1 MCGVMADM
9 QVILNLVKILMP
21 KIYDILENKE
31 ESCGD
36 FIGNNLINQGLNNL
50 FTNDMLN
57 EETSLLIWDCLF
69 LEGNIILIKSI
80 LAIYYS
86 LQNILLKSKR
96 DIESFKNII
105 DNDLKN
111 IKPDNDKFI
120 DYLLV
125 HKFDFD
131 ENYIE
136 EERFKFSTQIAEAY
150 ENNTIDIIKSKLKIS
165 YKQLN
170 VQLDK
175 TKNCNKKW
183 PYCVNDTFFENVTQ
197 IVFYTTLSK
206 QKLGEKKDNWFFKG
220 LKIKKEMQR
229 KNKNKNKKTNN
240 DKNEENE
247 ENEEKKYNI
256 FIERRPHY
264 CTDKDDDKI
273 NLHKDEDNDWNNTF
287 LNLNENKEKDKNIG
301 NANDIND
308 IKESNNDKDTNVN
321 KINGQTPNDSNSIN
335 INFDPNDDDYIEDFK

>member
-9 QVILNLVKILMP
+9 QVILNLVKNLMP
-21 KIYDILENKE
+21 KIYDILDNKE

-96 DIESFKNII
+96 DIETFKNII

-111 IKPDNDKFI
+111 IKPDDDKFI
-120 DYLLV
+120 DYLLI
-125 HKFDFD
+125 HKFNFD

-206 QKLGEKKDNWFFKG
+206 QKLGEKKENWFFKG
-220 LKIKKEMQR
+220 LKIKKENQD
-229 KNKNKNKKTNN
+229 KNKNKNKKKNN
-240 DKNEENE
+240 DK
-247 ENEEKKYNI
+247 NEEKKYNI

-264 CTDKDDDKI
+264 CTDKEDDKI
-273 NLHKDEDNDWNNTF
+273 NLHKDEDNAGKNIT
-287 LNLNENKEKDKNIG
+287 LNLNANKEKDKNKG
-301 NANDIND
+301 NVNDIND

-321 KINGQTPNDSNSIN
+321 KINEQISKDSNTIN
-335 INFDPNDDDYIEDFK
+335 IKFDPNDDEYIEDFK

>member
-1 MCGVMADM
+1 M
-9 QVILNLVKILMP
+9 QVILNLIKILMP
-21 KIYDILENKE
+21 KIYDILDNKE

-96 DIESFKNII
+96 DIETFKNII

-111 IKPDNDKFI
+111 IKPDDDKFI
-120 DYLLV
+120 DYLLI
-125 HKFDFD
+125 HKFNFD

-206 QKLGEKKDNWFFKG
+206 QKLGEKKENWFFKG
-220 LKIKKEMQR
+220 LKIKKENQD
-229 KNKNKNKKTNN
+229 KNKNKNKKKNN
-240 DKNEENE
+240 DK
-247 ENEEKKYNI
+247 NEEKKYNI

-264 CTDKDDDKI
+264 CALKNDDKI
-273 NLHKDEDNDWNNTF
+273 NLHKDEDNAGNNTS
-287 LNLNENKEKDKNIG
+287 LNLNKNKEKDKNIG
-301 NANDIND
+301 NINDIND
-308 IKESNNDKDTNVN
+308 IKESNNNKDTNAN
-321 KINGQTPNDSNSIN
+321 KINEQTPNDSNTIN
-335 INFDPNDDDYIEDFK
+335 IKFDPNDEEYIEDFK

>member
-31 ESCGD
+31 GSCGD

-111 IKPDNDKFI
+111 IKPDDDKFI

-220 LKIKKEMQR
+220 LKLKKEMQR

-240 DKNEENE
+240 DKNEE
-247 ENEEKKYNI
+247 KKYNI

-264 CTDKDDDKI
+264 CTDKEDEKI
-273 NLHKDEDNDWNNTF
+273 NLHKDEDNALNNIT

-321 KINGQTPNDSNSIN
+321 KINEQTPNDSNSIN
-335 INFDPNDDDYIEDFK
+335 INFGPNDDDYIEDFK

>member
-1 MCGVMADM
+1 MCGIMADM
-9 QVILNLVKILMP
+9 QVILNLVKNLMP
-21 KIYDILENKE
+21 KIYEILENKE

-80 LAIYYS
+80 LAIYHS
-86 LQNILLKSKR
+86 LQKILLKSKR
-96 DIESFKNII
+96 DIETFKNII

-111 IKPDNDKFI
+111 IKPDDDKFI

-136 EERFKFSTQIAEAY
+136 EERFKFSSQIAEAY

-175 TKNCNKKW
+175 TINCNKKW
-183 PYCVNDTFFENVTQ
+183 PYCINDTYFENVTQ

-206 QKLGEKKDNWFFKG
+206 QKLSEKKDDWFFKG
-220 LKIKKEMQR
+220 LKIKKELQS
-229 KNKNKNKKTNN
+229 KNKNKKTNN
-240 DKNEENE
+240 DKNE

-264 CTDKDDDKI
+264 CTDKDDNKINSDNGEDKVEDNSKI
-273 NLHKDEDNDWNNTF
+273 NLNK
-287 LNLNENKEKDKNIG
+287 NKEKDKNIDNG
-301 NANDIND
+301 NDINN
-308 IKESNNDKDTNVN
+308 INNKESHDDKDTNVN
-321 KINGQTPNDSNSIN
+321 KINEQTQNDSNTNNIKIYIN
-335 INFDPNDDDYIEDFK
+335 EEDYIEDFK

>member
-1 MCGVMADM
+1 M
-9 QVILNLVKILMP
+9 QVILNLIKSLMP
-21 KIYDILENKE
+21 KIYEILENKE
-31 ESCGD
+31 QSCGD

-96 DIESFKNII
+96 DIETFKNII

-111 IKPDNDKFI
+111 IKPDDDKFI

-125 HKFDFD
+125 HKFNFD

-206 QKLGEKKDNWFFKG
+206 QKLGKKKENWFFKG
-220 LKIKKEMQR
+220 LKIKKENQD
-229 KNKNKNKKTNN
+229 KNKNKNKKKNN
-240 DKNEENE
+240 DK
-247 ENEEKKYNI
+247 NEEKKYNI

-264 CTDKDDDKI
+264 CALKNDDKI
-273 NLHKDEDNDWNNTF
+273 NLHKDEDNAGNNTS
-287 LNLNENKEKDKNIG
+287 LNLNKNKEKDKNIG
-301 NANDIND
+301 NVNDIND

-321 KINGQTPNDSNSIN
+321 KINEQIPKDSNTIN
-335 INFDPNDDDYIEDFK
+335 IKFDPNDEEYIEDFK

>member
-1 MCGVMADM
+1 MADM
-9 QVILNLVKILMP
+9 QVILNLIKSLMP
-21 KIYDILENKE
+21 KIYEILENKE
-31 ESCGD
+31 QSCGD

-57 EETSLLIWDCLF
+57 EETSLLIWDFLF

-96 DIESFKNII
+96 DIETFKNII

-111 IKPDNDKFI
+111 IKPDDDKFI

-125 HKFDFD
+125 HKFNFD

-220 LKIKKEMQR
+220 LKVKKEQ
-229 KNKNKNKKTNN
+229 KSKNKKTIN
-240 DKNEENE
+240 DKNE

-273 NLHKDEDNDWNNTF
+273 NLNKDEDNDRNNTT
-287 LNLNENKEKDKNIG
+287 LNLNKNKEKVKNIV
-301 NANDIND
+301 NVNDINNN
-308 IKESNNDKDTNVN
+308 KKTNNDKEANVN
-321 KINGQTPNDSNSIN
+321 KINEQTPDNLNCIN
-335 INFDPNDDDYIEDFK
+335 IKSDPNDDDYIEDFK

>member
-9 QVILNLVKILMP
+9 QVILNLIKNLMP

-31 ESCGD
+31 ENCGD

-57 EETSLLIWDCLF
+57 EETSLMIWDCLF

-80 LAIYYS
+80 LAIYHS
-86 LQNILLKSKR
+86 LQNILLKSKKN
-96 DIESFKNII
+96 IETFKNII
-105 DNDLKN
+105 NKDLKN
-111 IKPDNDKFI
+111 IKPDDDKFI
-120 DYLLV
+120 DYLFI
-125 HKFDFD
+125 HKFNFD

-136 EERFKFSTQIAEAY
+136 EERFKYSTQIAEAY

-206 QKLGEKKDNWFFKG
+206 QKLGEKKENWFFKG
-220 LKIKKEMQR
+220 LKIKKEM
-229 KNKNKNKKTNN
+229 KNKNKNQKTKN
-240 DKNEENE
+240 DKNDQ
-247 ENEEKKYNI
+247 NEEKKYNI

-264 CTDKDDDKI
+264 CTDKEEDKTNLNKSGDDAENI
-273 NLHKDEDNDWNNTF
+273 IT
-287 LNLNENKEKDKNIG
+287 LNLEEEKEEDKDKDIS
-301 NANDIND
+301 NAKDINNN
-308 IKESNNDKDTNVN
+308 KESNNDKDKNVN
-321 KINGQTPNDSNSIN
+321 KINKQTSCEINTIN
-335 INFDPNDDDYIEDFK
+335 IKLDPFDDDEYIEDFK

>member
-1 MCGVMADM
+1 MGLFVFRRKYNSYKKHFGY
-9 QVILNLVKILMP
+9 ILFP
-21 KIYDILENKE
+21 
-31 ESCGD
+31 S
-36 FIGNNLINQGLNNL
+36 
-50 FTNDMLN
+50 
-57 EETSLLIWDCLF
+57 
-69 LEGNIILIKSI
+69 
-80 LAIYYS
+80 
-86 LQNILLKSKR
+86 
-96 DIESFKNII
+96 I

-111 IKPDNDKFI
+111 IKPDDDKFI
-120 DYLLV
+120 DYLLI
-125 HKFDFD
+125 HKFNFD

-206 QKLGEKKDNWFFKG
+206 QKLGEKKENWFFKG
-220 LKIKKEMQR
+220 LKIKKENQD
-229 KNKNKNKKTNN
+229 KNKNKKKNN
-240 DKNEENE
+240 DKNE

-273 NLHKDEDNDWNNTF
+273 NLHKDEDNAGKNIS
-287 LNLNENKEKDKNIG
+287 LNLNANKEKDKNIG
-301 NANDIND
+301 NVNDIND

-321 KINGQTPNDSNSIN
+321 KINEQIPKDSNTIN
-335 INFDPNDDDYIEDFK
+335 IKFDVNDDEYIEDFK

>member
-1 MCGVMADM
+1 
-9 QVILNLVKILMP
+9 MP
-21 KIYDILENKE
+21 KMYDILENKE

-96 DIESFKNII
+96 DIETFKNII

-111 IKPDNDKFI
+111 IKPDDDKFI
-120 DYLLV
+120 DYLLI
-125 HKFDFD
+125 HKFNFD

-206 QKLGEKKDNWFFKG
+206 QKLGEKKENWFFKG
-220 LKIKKEMQR
+220 LKIKKENQD
-229 KNKNKNKKTNN
+229 KNKNKNKKKNN
-240 DKNEENE
+240 DK
-247 ENEEKKYNI
+247 NEEKKYNI

-264 CTDKDDDKI
+264 CALKNDDKI
-273 NLHKDEDNDWNNTF
+273 NLHKDEDNAGNNTS
-287 LNLNENKEKDKNIG
+287 LNLNKNKEKDKNIG
-301 NANDIND
+301 NINDIND
-308 IKESNNDKDTNVN
+308 IKESNNNKDTNAN
-321 KINGQTPNDSNSIN
+321 KINEQTPNDSNTIN
-335 INFDPNDDDYIEDFK
+335 IKFDPNDEEYIEDFK

>member
-1 MCGVMADM
+1 MADM
-9 QVILNLVKILMP
+9 QVILNLIKSLMP
-21 KIYDILENKE
+21 KIYEILENKE
-31 ESCGD
+31 QSCGD

-96 DIESFKNII
+96 DIETFKNII

-111 IKPDNDKFI
+111 IKPDDDKFI

-125 HKFDFD
+125 HKFNFD

-220 LKIKKEMQR
+220 LKAKKEQ
-229 KNKNKNKKTNN
+229 KSKNKKTIN
-240 DKNEENE
+240 DKNE

-273 NLHKDEDNDWNNTF
+273 NFHKDEDNDRNNTT
-287 LNLNENKEKDKNIG
+287 LNLNKNKEKVKNIV
-301 NANDIND
+301 NINDINNN
-308 IKESNNDKDTNVN
+308 KKTNNDKEANVN
-321 KINGQTPNDSNSIN
+321 KINEQTPDNLNCIN
-335 INFDPNDDDYIEDFK
+335 IKSDPNDDDYIEDFK